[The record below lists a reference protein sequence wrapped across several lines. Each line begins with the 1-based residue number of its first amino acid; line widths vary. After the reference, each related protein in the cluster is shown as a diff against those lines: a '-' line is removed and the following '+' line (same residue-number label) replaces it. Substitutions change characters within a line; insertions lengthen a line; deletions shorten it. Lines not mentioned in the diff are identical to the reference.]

1 MQIHVLKGFNFFF
14 FFFAQEYFE
23 SIDRYL
29 SNSEKVASSR
39 ENFYTFYSYY
49 KSSTRCSSIQLQLY
63 FTNNLMNFYRLSIK
77 TFKATK
83 LFIDITRYV
92 EDMKESIGYVQISIF
107 LKLLLETVFLKMLC
121 SRSRNIHL
129 PKLRLYFTLKLP
141 IVNVP
146 FNDYYP

>member
-14 FFFAQEYFE
+14 FFFAQEYFK

-63 FTNNLMNFYRLSIK
+63 FTDNLMNFYRLSIK
-77 TFKATK
+77 SFKATK
-83 LFIDITRYV
+83 LFIYMIRYV
-92 EDMKESIGYVQISIF
+92 KDTKERIGCVLGCCVHTFYLSNGLQMNIFRNKIYSILYCDICCAGGEGELF
-107 LKLLLETVFLKMLC
+107 KDKL
-121 SRSRNIHL
+121 
-129 PKLRLYFTLKLP
+129 
-141 IVNVP
+141 
-146 FNDYYP
+146 

>member
-14 FFFAQEYFE
+14 FFFAQEYFK

-63 FTNNLMNFYRLSIK
+63 YTDNLMNFYRLSIK
-77 TFKATK
+77 SFKATK
-83 LFIDITRYV
+83 LFIDIIRYV
-92 EDMKESIGYVQISIF
+92 KDTKERIGCVQTFYLSNDPQIYMFRKKYYDWIRRNKKQGKSILLPGY
-107 LKLLLETVFLKMLC
+107 
-121 SRSRNIHL
+121 NN
-129 PKLRLYFTLKLP
+129 P
-141 IVNVP
+141 
-146 FNDYYP
+146 

>member
-49 KSSTRCSSIQLQLY
+49 KSSTRCSRIQMQLY
-63 FTNNLMNFYRLSIK
+63 FADNLMNFYRLSIK
-77 TFKATK
+77 SFKATK
-83 LFIDITRYV
+83 LFIDIIRYV
-92 EDMKESIGYVQISIF
+92 KDTKERIGCVQTFYLSNDLQIYMFRKKYYDWIRRNKKQG
-107 LKLLLETVFLKMLC
+107 KL
-121 SRSRNIHL
+121 IQL
-129 PKLRLYFTLKLP
+129 PGYNNP
-141 IVNVP
+141 
-146 FNDYYP
+146 